1 MNLRAPGIRLT
12 SLPSERAK
20 GGAPLA
26 LTGRVLS
33 FSFEASNDKADKVSM
48 ELENGDLALFE
59 GDILLGGALLE
70 ITWGYPGWTAPPRRV
85 VLKRLSGL
93 RTLRVEGFALSTLL
107 DQVVKTRRWEN
118 VRPSDVAKILAREN
132 GYPDAAA
139 RITDSGERV
148 DVLAQSAE
156 TDAQL
161 LRRLAAK
168 QNFEFRID
176 HEGFTWG
183 PRRRDTAPVRT
194 LVYGSPEVL
203 SLEPSM
209 DLRGQAGGVE
219 ARGRDPLDKKTIARN
234 ANGET
239 TKRTTLAERVE
250 VVDPE
255 TGKTTIE
262 RRNAT
267 KAVRPSSAAS
277 QAKLTEETDASFAAG
292 EASALKI
299 TVECAGNPDLD
310 ARQIVELAG
319 VPAFLAGR
327 YAISECRHQIGSGYT
342 TSLTLERDGVGGA
355 KTGTGAT
362 AEQKG
367 EKNRTKPPSTGLEL
381 RERVDA
387 ESGASWL
394 AFFAKKPSDPEAK
407 R

>member
-1 MNLRAPGIRLT
+1 MSLRAPGVRLT

-26 LTGRVLS
+26 LSRRVLA
-33 FSFEASNDKADKVSM
+33 FAFESSKDKADKVIL
-48 ELENGDLALFE
+48 ELENGDLALF
-59 GDILLGGALLE
+59 GDDVLLGALLE
-70 ITWGYPGWTAPPRRV
+70 VTWGYPGWTAPPRRV
-85 VLKRLSGL
+85 VLKHLSGL

-118 VRPSDVAKILAREN
+118 VRPSDVAKTLAREN
-132 GYPDAAA
+132 GYDAS
-139 RITDSGERV
+139 RIEDSGERV

-161 LRRLAAK
+161 LRRLAGK

-176 HEGFTWG
+176 HEGFTFAR
-183 PRRRDTAPVRT
+183 RRRDTAPVRT
-194 LVYGSPEVL
+194 FVYGSPEVL

-234 ANGET
+234 ANGES

-267 KAVRPSSAAS
+267 KAVRPSSASS
-277 QAKLTEETDASFAAG
+277 QAKLTDETDASFAAG
-292 EASALKI
+292 EASALKV
-299 TVECAGNPDLD
+299 TLECIGDPDLD

-319 VPAFLAGR
+319 LPAFLAGK
-327 YAISECRHQIGSGYT
+327 YAVSECRHQLGSGYT
-342 TSLTLERDGVGGA
+342 TSLTLERDGVGG
-355 KTGTGAT
+355 TGTRTDTT
-362 AEQKG
+362 AAQKG
-367 EKNRTKPPSTGLEL
+367 EKNRTKPPSSGLEL

-387 ESGASWL
+387 ESGASRL
-394 AFFAKKPSDPEAK
+394 AFFAKKPSDPEGK